1 MNLIIDEKFIL
12 MVDIILDFGEVIFDV
27 EDMV

>member
-27 EDMV
+27 EDEV